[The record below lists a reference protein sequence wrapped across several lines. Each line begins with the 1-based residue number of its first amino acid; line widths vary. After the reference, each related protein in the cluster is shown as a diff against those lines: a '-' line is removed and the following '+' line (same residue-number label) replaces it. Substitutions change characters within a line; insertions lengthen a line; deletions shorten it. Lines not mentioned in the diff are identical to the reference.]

1 MKRDLNYIQALEKA
15 VKEKYGDLAT
25 QNPKQFWDEVK
36 EKEFIEQQKEF
47 ISKVYSHQESREKV
61 EVDGVLLPKKLINK
75 NNNSICSICNKYSF
89 EKRDDKPFMLNMKV
103 ELNLVLKEKRKPF
116 YKVFLFMTQE

>member
-36 EKEFIEQQKEF
+36 EKQFIEQQKEF
-47 ISKVYSHQESREKV
+47 ISKTYSHQELREKV

-75 NNNSICSICNKYSF
+75 NNNSVCSICNKYSF
-89 EKRDDKPFMLNMKV
+89 EKRDDLYLNKFKACYRCYLCKL
-103 ELNLVLKEKRKPF
+103 EDKKNG
-116 YKVFLFMTQE
+116 

>member
-47 ISKVYSHQESREKV
+47 INKIYSHQESREKV

-89 EKRDDKPFMLNMKV
+89 EKRDDLYINKFKACYRCYLCKLEDKKNG
-103 ELNLVLKEKRKPF
+103 
-116 YKVFLFMTQE
+116 